1 MRVQFIVAGTV
12 VFFMFC
18 LSPVFCSAQKKL
30 VDTYRLNTKDQK
42 TFTFSLSSQ
51 SETPAASKDTVI
63 VRFTFSLLGEGEE
76 EKMNENYFAFKMKY
90 TRVNVVVAIN
100 NLPDNIINKL
110 RLNTGGFP
118 STTEGYCKEK
128 ILKLMG
134 QTFKII
140 DGDTKLK
147 RIGSFE

>member
-1 MRVQFIVAGTV
+1 MRDKIIAASKV
-12 VFFMFC
+12 VFFILCF
-18 LSPVFCSAQKKL
+18 SPALCSAQKKL

-118 STTEGYCKEK
+118 ASTEGYCKEK